1 MRASAVDGFRGWRFI
16 SIRVKTWGLARRAD
30 FAYCQLSPS
39 CGSYIGNCGG
49 LLP

>member
-1 MRASAVDGFRGWRFI
+1 MWASAVDGFRKWRFI
-16 SIRVKTWGLARRAD
+16 SIRVRTRGLAYRTD

-39 CGSYIGNCGG
+39 CGSYPGSSGG